1 MDRTVRNFLVAAAC
15 LLVLVG
21 LSVFAAVRQAARPIG
36 AVTVNIANEFDNYF
50 ISERGVTAL
59 LTKGGAEPVLG
70 TRPAGPRLREL
81 EARLRVHP
89 FVREAQV
96 YRDLAGNLHADIRQ
110 NRPIARLTHPDTR
123 LDTYVDAEGQ
133 TLPLSPLF
141 TARVATVVRTGGASL
156 PTTFFRDSTGRH
168 YLEFLRYVDEH
179 EFWKA
184 QVAEVFVEPDGKLS
198 FTQQV
203 GDQRVEFGLPENI
216 SEKFAKLMVFY
227 RQIPSVLGWDTYH
240 RVNVE
245 YQNQIICE

>member
-1 MDRTVRNFLVAAAC
+1 M
-15 LLVLVG
+15 
-21 LSVFAAVRQAARPIG
+21 RQATRPVG
-36 AVTVNIANEFDNYF
+36 EVSVNIANEFDNFF

-59 LTKGGAEPVLG
+59 LTKGGDEPVVG
-70 TRPAGPRLREL
+70 TLPEGPRLRQL
-81 EARLRVHP
+81 ESRLLAHP

-96 YRDLAGNLHADIRQ
+96 YRDLAGNLHADVRQ

-123 LDTYVDAEGQ
+123 LDTYGDAEGH

-141 TARVATVVRTGGASL
+141 TARVATVARPSGASL
-156 PTTFFRDSTGRH
+156 PSAFFRDSTGKR

-184 QVAEVFVEPDGKLS
+184 QVSEVFIEPSGKLS

-203 GDQRVEFGLPENI
+203 GDQRIEFGQPENI